1 MIAMSGMVGLIQ
13 NTGIQAMNK
22 TGWVINWDQTDRF
35 QTCIERQ
42 WLFDDKPPLT
52 ERRWVDKAMLGF
64 YIKDYIS

>member
-1 MIAMSGMVGLIQ
+1 MISVMIARK
-13 NTGIQAMNK
+13 QAMNK
-22 TGWVINWDQTDRF
+22 TKWTINWEQSEDRSQF
-35 QTCIERQ
+35 CIERQ